1 MGMRYPKNSWAGV
14 ERRLKSGAIG
24 RMHPVVLY
32 GQPGED
38 GDRYQVEQVGI
49 GIWAVDDAEHRRTE
63 QELDLEHLLP
73 PGVRAK
79 ALGRLIEPLAAAREK
94 IIRKALQF
102 YLLLD
107 QMRLCRL
114 LVRSPSASPQQSA
127 ASRQP
132 GDAGEQEQ

>member
-49 GIWAVDDAEHRRTE
+49 GIWAADDAEHRRTE
-63 QELDLEHLLP
+63 EKPDPEHLLP
-73 PGVRAK
+73 PELRADV
-79 ALGRLIEPLAAAREK
+79 LGRLLEPLAAPREK
-94 IIRKALQF
+94 VIRKALQF
-102 YLLLD
+102 
-107 QMRLCRL
+107 
-114 LVRSPSASPQQSA
+114 
-127 ASRQP
+127 
-132 GDAGEQEQ
+132 